1 MTLEYVGEDNMSQN
15 RLYMLRVGVIESARM
30 GEEIVREIVARVSEH
45 LAAEYLET
53 HGAELLSHINAD
65 AVANMAIAEAGAA
78 VNDTL
83 KKKHAERVVRVPGE
97 REVYQTG
104 IFGGLRRVR

>member
-1 MTLEYVGEDNMSQN
+1 MKLEYMGESAMSRS
-15 RLYMLRVGVIESARM
+15 RLYQLTVEAAESQEMGRAILREMVER
-30 GEEIVREIVARVSEH
+30 VAEH

-53 HGAELLSHINAD
+53 HGAELLTQINAD

-83 KKKHAERVVRVPGE
+83 KKTYAERVVHVPGD
-97 REVYQTG
+97 REIYQRG
-104 IFGGLRRVR
+104 IFGGLRRLR